1 MNEQTADTARPGAG
15 PEADAQGPDLDAPGL
30 YLNRELSLLAFQERV
45 LEEAEDPMNPLLE
58 RVKFLA
64 IFSSNM
70 AEFYMVRVA
79 GLKQQV
85 AAGVREV
92 STDGLTPAEQLKLVR
107 AEALRLLERARVLYR
122 ALKDE
127 LGAAGV
133 HVMDYGELDDA
144 QRAAADAYFTN
155 NVFPVLTPLA
165 FDPARPFPHISNLS
179 LNLAVLVRT
188 HDGEDRFARVKIP
201 KTLPRLVPVCPPD
214 GAGPVCLRSDGET
227 TGRAYHFVWLEQLV
241 SAHLDTVFPGLD
253 VIEAHPFRVTRD
265 AEVSIQELEADDLLE
280 TIEEGVRRR
289 RFGSVVRVT
298 VTPDLPE
305 FIAGILKDNLRLSD
319 MDIVVLEPP
328 IGASDLISLMA
339 IDRPDLKDTPF
350 KPALPPG
357 FEEAEETDMFAAIR
371 ERDILIHR
379 PYESFEPFVMLL
391 RQAAC
396 DPSVLAIKMTLYRV
410 GRDSPVVEALLEAAE
425 NGKEVAVLVE
435 LKARFD
441 EESNIGWAKKL
452 EHEGVHVV
460 YGLLGVKT
468 HSKVGLIVRAEGDGL
483 RRYLHVGTGNYNVW
497 TATQYTDLDL
507 LTDDELMGQDASE
520 LFNLL
525 TGYAEDHDYER
536 FLVAPTTLRPEFM
549 KLIERE
555 IEHARAGRGGRL
567 ILKMNSLVDRKMV
580 KLLYQASQAGV
591 DVDLIVRGIC
601 VLRPGMPGVSD
612 NIRVRSIVGRFLEH
626 SRIYYFANAG
636 EPEVLIGSADIMG
649 RNLDRRV
656 EVLTPVLDPALRTR
670 LHDSILQTYL
680 ADTVKARRML
690 PDGRYEPVGPGP
702 GEEPLEAQEELIRL
716 ALRRAAD

>member
-1 MNEQTADTARPGAG
+1 MSDQISDTVTAAAEP
-15 PEADAQGPDLDAPGL
+15 ADGQGPDLDAPGM
-30 YLNRELSLLAFQERV
+30 YLNRELSLLKFQERV

-107 AEALRLLERARVLYR
+107 AEAMRLLERARVLYR

-127 LGAAGV
+127 LQGAGV
-133 HVMDYGELDDA
+133 HVMDYEELDDA
-144 QRAAADAYFTN
+144 QRAAADTYFAN

-214 GAGPVCLRSDGET
+214 GAGPVCHRSDGDAK
-227 TGRAYHFVWLEQLV
+227 GRAYHFVWLEQLV

-319 MDIVVLEPP
+319 EDIVVLDPP
-328 IGASDLISLMA
+328 IGASDLIGLMA
-339 IDRPDLKDTPF
+339 IDRPDLKDKPF
-350 KPALPPG
+350 KPALPAG
-357 FEEAEETDMFAAIR
+357 FDEAEDTDMFAAIR

-391 RQAAC
+391 RQAAS
-396 DPSVLAIKMTLYRV
+396 DPAVLAIKMTLYRV

-507 LTDDELMGQDASE
+507 LTDDPLMGQDASE

-525 TGYAEDHDYER
+525 TGYAEDHDYDR

-555 IEHARAGRGGRL
+555 IEHAREGRGGRL

-580 KLLYQASQAGV
+580 KLLYKASQAGV

-601 VLRPGMPGVSD
+601 VLRPGVPGISE

-636 EPEVLIGSADIMG
+636 EPEVLIGSADLMG

-656 EVLTPVLDPALRTR
+656 EVLTPVLDPALRAR
-670 LHDSILQTYL
+670 LHDAILATYL

-690 PDGRYEPVGPGP
+690 PDGRYERVGPGP

-716 ALRRAAD
+716 AQRRVAE

>member
-1 MNEQTADTARPGAG
+1 MSDNAIET
-15 PEADAQGPDLDAPGL
+15 EAPAEIDLDAPSM
-30 YLNRELSLLAFQERV
+30 YLNRELSLLSFQGRV
-45 LEEAEDPMNPLLE
+45 LEEAEDPTNPLLE

-107 AEALRLLERARVLYR
+107 AEALRLLERARILYR
-122 ALKDE
+122 ALRDE
-127 LGAAGV
+127 LHGAGV
-133 HVMDYGELDDA
+133 HILDYSELDDA
-144 QRAAADAYFTN
+144 QRSAADTYFTT

-201 KTLPRLVPVCPPD
+201 KTLPRLVPVCPPE
-214 GAGPVCLRSDGET
+214 GAGPVCERADGET
-227 TGRAYHFVWLEQLV
+227 RGRAYHFVWMEQLV
-241 SAHLDTVFPGLD
+241 AAHLGTVFPGLA
-253 VIEAHPFRVTRD
+253 VVEAHPFRITRD

-305 FIAGILKDNLRLSD
+305 FIVGILKDNLRLSEE
-319 MDIVVLEPP
+319 DIVILEPP
-328 IGASDLISLMA
+328 IGASDLIQLMN
-339 IDRPDLKDTPF
+339 IDRPDLKDKPF
-350 KPALPPG
+350 RPALPVG
-357 FEEAEETDMFAAIR
+357 YDDTEGTDMFAAIR

-379 PYESFEPFVMLL
+379 PYESFEPFVSLL
-391 RQAAC
+391 RQAAS

-425 NGKEVAVLVE
+425 NGKEIAVLVE

-452 EHEGVHVV
+452 EHQGVHVV

-468 HSKVGLIVRAEGDGL
+468 HSKVALIVRAEGDGI

-507 LTDDELMGQDASE
+507 FTDDPLMGQDASE

-525 TGYAEDHDYER
+525 TGYAEAHDYDR
-536 FLVAPTTLRPEFM
+536 FLVAPTTLRAGFEA
-549 KLIERE
+549 LIRRE
-555 IEHARAGRGGRL
+555 IEHAREGRGGRL
-567 ILKMNSLVDRKMV
+567 LLKMNSLVDRKTTR
-580 KLLYQASQAGV
+580 LLYEASQAGV
-591 DVDLIVRGIC
+591 DIDLIVRGIC
-601 VLRPGMPGVSD
+601 VLRPGLPGVSE

-626 SRIYYFANAG
+626 SRIYYFRNAG
-636 EPEVLIGSADIMG
+636 DPEVLIGSADLMG

-656 EVLTPVLDPALRTR
+656 EVLTPVLDPTLRAR
-670 LHDSILQTYL
+670 LHDTVLATYL

-690 PDGRYEPVGPGP
+690 SDGRYERIGPGP
-702 GEEPLEAQEELIRL
+702 GEEPLEAQEELIKRAQRRL
-716 ALRRAAD
+716 ENG